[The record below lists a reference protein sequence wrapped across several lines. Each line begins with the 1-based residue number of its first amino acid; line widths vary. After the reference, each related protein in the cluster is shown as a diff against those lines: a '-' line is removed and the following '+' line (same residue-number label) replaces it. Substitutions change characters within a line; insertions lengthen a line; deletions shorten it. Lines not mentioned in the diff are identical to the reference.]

1 MNELLEIIILQEI
14 YATFIYTDVKHYLS
28 VTILNKEGTLLWS
41 KSFYANITES
51 LWGHFGTKSSNY
63 V

>member
-51 LWGHFGTKSSNY
+51 LWGHVGTKSSNY